1 MSTMSQEKAILKY
14 LETHRRGLT
23 PLDAL
28 RKFNCF
34 RLSGRIYDLRQMGY
48 KISTIIEEKD
58 VDGEKKRY
66 ARYILE
72 H

>member
-48 KISTIIEEKD
+48 RISTIIEEKE